1 VSTAKVVRQ
10 AGGQTGSPRP
20 VASGLILEPL
30 WLRIIA
36 AATTAAVV
44 ALLTSAAL
52 ASVAAVAGAL
62 VDDALDS
69 SVVAEPVQVV
79 VLDTVPEPLIAPTST
94 VELPTLVVGHDLG
107 WAATIGVDSPLPVV
121 GIGLLVAALVFGAVG
136 SVGRRVQ
143 S

>member
-1 VSTAKVVRQ
+1 
-10 AGGQTGSPRP
+10 
-20 VASGLILEPL
+20 
-30 WLRIIA
+30 
-36 AATTAAVV
+36 
-44 ALLTSAAL
+44 
-52 ASVAAVAGAL
+52 
-62 VDDALDS
+62 
-69 SVVAEPVQVV
+69 VAEPEKVV